1 LQLLSKEP
9 DMIAFIEDYVND
21 GDIYYD
27 IGANIGVFS
36 MYSAIKKNAKVFA
49 FEAESSNVFILN
61 KNISLNNLTDKVF
74 AFNIAINDIDEVSFL
89 NLTENILPGSSLN
102 AFGDSIN
109 QDHKEFIPQFIQ
121 GVFGISLDSFVYKYN
136 QPCPNHLKIDVDG
149 NEHKIINGMT
159 KVLTDKNLKTIA
171 IEVNVRAQRDI
182 ELLKIIEN
190 NNFVRIDG
198 YKNEEYEA
206 NGMVNYFYIRKWL

>member
-1 LQLLSKEP
+1 
-9 DMIAFIEDYVND
+9 
-21 GDIYYD
+21 
-27 IGANIGVFS
+27 
-36 MYSAIKKNAKVFA
+36 
-49 FEAESSNVFILN
+49 
-61 KNISLNNLTDKVF
+61 
-74 AFNIAINDIDEVSFL
+74 
-89 NLTENILPGSSLN
+89 
-102 AFGDSIN
+102 
-109 QDHKEFIPQFIQ
+109 
-121 GVFGISLDSFVYKYN
+121 
-136 QPCPNHLKIDVDG
+136 
-149 NEHKIINGMT
+149 MT